1 MMAGGNYGTRRN
13 LAISPE
19 QDESSKETTAIMADP
34 DLVRAIK
41 IGKQQIAD
49 GKTVSWES
57 VKAKLGL

>member
-1 MMAGGNYGTRRN
+1 MMASGNSATQKE
-13 LAISPE
+13 LAVSSE
-19 QDESSKETTAIMADP
+19 QDESIKETAAIMADH
-34 DLVRAIK
+34 DLMRAIQ